1 VKSAPL
7 IVGLL
12 VASVLLGST
21 AYAQGSPPTGPL
33 RTPEGFGNGGWAG
46 QPFAYV
52 PFPVSSCADSG
63 PGSFRQAISQVNAYY
78 ATFWSL
84 GWYEGATIHH
94 ELTCDTTLLSPLP
107 KLQAPGVLV
116 DGRGSILR
124 GQPLIVRNAWD
135 VIVQDV
141 RFHSPAGDGIS
152 VINSRNVNIQ
162 HVTVFDAYDGSIDV
176 TDGSQDVTIQ
186 DSLLLRPDNR
196 EPVRAS
202 TNSLLKDN
210 TPCNDPVRR
219 EVKRVSYIR
228 TAFVNGRARNPML
241 VRDDCG
247 NTASDT
253 TAEVVNTL
261 IANWTFPGTGG
272 GYGITA
278 LSGAHA
284 NIVANYLSNPAGSVT
299 ARRNGIFVCH
309 PDATPNCYGSHA
321 HAEAYVAGNVLDNEP
336 VWDFANAEGTTSTPF
351 SGSADYGTLL
361 PACEAAQ
368 TVLSESGALTGGR
381 DAVELL
387 ELATVQLVN
396 C

>member
-1 VKSAPL
+1 VKSARVGIGLL
-7 IVGLL
+7 IV
-12 VASVLLGST
+12 SVLSST
-21 AYAQGSPPTGPL
+21 AYAQGPPDAPL

-46 QPFAYV
+46 QPFDYV
-52 PFPVSSCADSG
+52 SFPVSSCDDSG
-63 PGSFRQAISQVNAYY
+63 PGTLRQAIGQVNAYY
-78 ATFWSL
+78 VVFGLL
-84 GWYEGATIHH
+84 GWYDGATIHH

-107 KLQAPGVLV
+107 KLQAPKVLV
-116 DGRGSILR
+116 DGRGSVLR
-124 GQPLIVRNAWD
+124 GQSLIVRNAWD
-135 VIVQDV
+135 VIVQDL

-176 TDGSQDVTIQ
+176 TDGSEDVTIQ

-196 EPVRAS
+196 EPYRAS

-210 TPCNDPVRR
+210 TPCSEPRH

-241 VRDDCG
+241 TRDDCG

-253 TAEVVNTL
+253 TAEVFNNLV
-261 IANWTFPGTGG
+261 ANWTLPGTGG

-278 LSGAHA
+278 ISGAHV
-284 NIVANYLSNPAGSVT
+284 NVVANYLSNPAGSVS

-309 PDATPNCYGSHA
+309 PDATPNCSGSYA
-321 HAEAYVAGNVLDNEP
+321 NAEAYVAGNVLDNEMA
-336 VWDFANAEGTTSTPF
+336 WNFTDAEGTTSTPF
-351 SGSADYGTLL
+351 TGSVDYGTVL
-361 PACEAAQ
+361 PACDAAQ

-381 DAVELL
+381 DATELL
-387 ELATVQLVN
+387 ELATVQLQS